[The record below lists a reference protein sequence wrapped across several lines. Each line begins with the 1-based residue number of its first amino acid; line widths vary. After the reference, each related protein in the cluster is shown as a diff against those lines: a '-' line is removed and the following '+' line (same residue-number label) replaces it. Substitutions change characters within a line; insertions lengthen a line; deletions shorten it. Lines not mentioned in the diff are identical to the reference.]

1 MVKTPEGLIKLDPL
15 KMFPGRGAYICG
27 KIECISNFG
36 KKNYLA
42 YALKTRIEK
51 DKLMDIKRELENLL
65 QRGDVKR

>member
-1 MVKTPEGLIKLDPL
+1 
-15 KMFPGRGAYICG
+15 MFPGRGAYICG